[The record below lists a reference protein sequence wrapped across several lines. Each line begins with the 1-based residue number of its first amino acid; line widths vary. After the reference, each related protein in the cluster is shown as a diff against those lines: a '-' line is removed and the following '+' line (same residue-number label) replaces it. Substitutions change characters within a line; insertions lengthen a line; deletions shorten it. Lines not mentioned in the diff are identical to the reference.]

1 MIGDFE
7 RPARR
12 RVAQDRAL
20 ALYLRNEVAPFSPRY
35 GASLQA
41 TPVTGADGLAGVLPL
56 TRVESLTPE
65 DTTDLV
71 LHPMGESIAAH
82 GSRGLRLRLRLAK
95 WTRRVGAFN
104 RTVVDPAYKPVHWL
118 LAEGRMPFGYT
129 ATDVELLADIG
140 RHQLDLAGV
149 GPNDVLVGVLP
160 PGPTVGF
167 WQLSLGARRAGVPSL
182 FLPAAPEPSPEDVA
196 RLRPNVLAGRPSD
209 LVALL
214 EAGRAA
220 GLSFASLHTLLAI
233 GMPLDSAM
241 RTRLAHLGGTVT
253 RDATVVAAWAPPGV
267 RAMWAECRGGVDVH
281 TWPAAEVLEL
291 VDPLTGEVTARADGE
306 VVYTPLG
313 WHGTVVLRLRTGVY
327 ASLDDAPCV
336 ACGRTSP
343 RVRLVPF
350 LPPFV
355 AVLDEHPEVDLWQA
369 ELRTVDGAEE
379 LVVFLTPRVSGA
391 HPGRL
396 LRELDR
402 HLSVTQFVVL
412 ERRALSARLRRSGD
426 ARGVDLR
433 R

>member
-20 ALYLRNEVAPFSPRY
+20 ARYLQNEVAPFSPRY
-35 GASLQA
+35 GPVLREH
-41 TPVTGADGLAGVLPL
+41 PVTGADGLAALPL
-56 TRVESLTPE
+56 SRIEQLTVEDNAE
-65 DTTDLV
+65 LV
-71 LHPMGESIAAH
+71 LQPTGEGIAAS
-82 GSRGLRLRLRLAK
+82 GNRRLARRLRAAK
-95 WTRRVGAFN
+95 WTRQAGVFN
-104 RTVVDPAYKPVHWL
+104 RRTIEPAYKPIHWL
-118 LAEGRMPFGYT
+118 LAGDGLPVGYT
-129 ATDVELLADIG
+129 ATDVELLAEIG
-140 RHQLDLAGV
+140 RHQLELAGI
-149 GPNDVLVGVLP
+149 GRDDVLVGMIP
-160 PGPTVGF
+160 PGPSVGF
-167 WQLSLGARRAGVPSL
+167 WQMSLGARRAGVASL
-182 FLPAAPEPSPEDVA
+182 FLPVSPEPSPEDVA
-196 RLRPNVLAGRPSD
+196 RLRPNVLAGTPDD
-209 LVALL
+209 LVTLL
-214 EAGRAA
+214 EEGRWS
-220 GLSFASLHTLLAI
+220 GLSFAGLHTLLAV
-233 GMPLDSAM
+233 GSPLDGPM
-241 RTRLAHLGGTVT
+241 RARLAHLGGTAT
-253 RDATVVAAWAPPGV
+253 RDATVVSAWAPPGA
-267 RAMWAECRGGVDVH
+267 RALWAECRGGVDVH

-291 VDPLTGEVTARADGE
+291 IDPLSGEIANRHDGE

-313 WHGTVVLRLRTGVY
+313 WHGTVVLRVRTGLY

-350 LPPFV
+350 RPPFV

-379 LVVFLTPRVSGA
+379 LIVFLTPRLVGS

-412 ERRALSARLRRSGD
+412 DRRALSARIRRAGGSHV
-426 ARGVDLR
+426 VDLR

>member
-12 RVAQDRAL
+12 RAAQDRAL
-20 ALYLRNEVAPFSPRY
+20 ARYLETQVGPYSPRY
-35 GASLQA
+35 GDALRS
-41 TPVTGADGLAGVLPL
+41 TPVAGVDGLAAAVPL
-56 TRVESLTPE
+56 ARIDSLTPE
-65 DTTDLV
+65 DLPELV
-71 LHPMGESIAAH
+71 LQPTGERITAH
-82 GSRGLRLRLRLAK
+82 GTRRLRFRLRLAK
-95 WTRRVGAFN
+95 WTRTVGAFN
-104 RTVVDPAYKPVHWL
+104 RAVVDPVYKPIHWL
-118 LAEGRMPFGYT
+118 LADGGMPLGYT
-129 ATDVELLADIG
+129 ATDVELLAEIG
-140 RHQLDLAGV
+140 RHQLELAGV
-149 GPNDVLVGVLP
+149 QSGDVLVGVLP
-160 PGPTVGF
+160 PGPDVGF
-167 WQLSLGARRAGVPSL
+167 WQVSLGARRAGVPSL
-182 FLPAAPEPSPEDVA
+182 FLPAVPEPSPEDVA
-196 RLRPNVLAGRPSD
+196 RLRPSVLAGRPPD
-209 LVALL
+209 LIELL
-214 EAGRAA
+214 EAGRDA
-220 GLSFASLHTLLAI
+220 GFSFASLHTLLAI
-233 GMPLDSAM
+233 GSPLDGAL
-241 RTRLAHLGGTVT
+241 RARLAHLGGTAT

-267 RAMWAECRGGVDVH
+267 RALWAECRGGVDVH
-281 TWPAAEVLEL
+281 SWPAAEVLEL
-291 VDPLTGEVTARADGE
+291 VDPLTGEITTRADGE

-355 AVLDEHPEVDLWQA
+355 AVLDEHPEVELWQA

-379 LVVFLTPRVSGA
+379 LVVFLTPRLNGA

-412 ERRALSARLRRSGD
+412 DRRSLSTRLRRSGN
-426 ARGVDLR
+426 ARVVDLR